1 MVRAIITWS
10 LHNRFIVILGALA
23 LIGIGVASTYNLN
36 VEAYPDPTPPLV
48 EVITQN
54 PGASPEEMERLIGI
68 PLETALNGMPGL
80 EDLRSTSIG
89 GLNDIKCQFAYGT
102 DYLKARQEVINRI
115 QAVDNLPAGVTPKLS
130 PWSPTGEIV
139 RYVLEGPGYTLNQ
152 LKAVQDWVLTR
163 ALKTVPGVIDV
174 TGFGG
179 TVKQYQV
186 LIDARLLR
194 QYNVTLQ
201 QVEDAISRSNGNVG
215 GDILTLGSQSHIV
228 RAIGLLGGGK
238 DSLEPAQ
245 VQNSLVIEAE
255 KLQDIQD
262 VVVAVT
268 DGLPIYVRQVAKVE
282 IKHRPRLGIVGRR
295 LKEVPVEESKWKRS
309 PDEAQGFLSQLGAI
323 FKSSNPEPP
332 TRPENRDEDDVVE
345 GIVLMRKYEKS
356 LPVSE
361 AVAEKMKQIEASGI
375 LPKGMHLQV
384 FNQRTQLVH
393 VTTHNVLH
401 NLVVGMILVI
411 TVLFVFLGDLASAG
425 IVALMIPLALLFSVS
440 VLYVQGK
447 SANLLS
453 IGAVDF
459 GIIVDSSVIIVEN
472 IYRHVTAHGV
482 DRTRPLIDR
491 IAEASHEI
499 EKALFF
505 STAII
510 VCAFIPL
517 FAMSGPEGA
526 LFGPMANT
534 YAFAIFGAL
543 CLALTLAPVLCSFL
557 FHNKKEESDTF
568 VDRIMKRRY
577 LHMLNRV
584 LNHRWPTLAVM
595 VGLLV
600 FTATLVPGLGGE
612 FMPQLEEG
620 NLWIR
625 ALLPRTVSLE
635 DAARMAPRLREVI
648 ASEPEIRGVMSH
660 VGRPDDGTDVTS
672 FFNLEFNAPLK
683 PMEVWRDVPVKFLGI
698 HLWERK
704 ITREEIQDEL
714 TEKFKAF
721 PGLNFNFSQLIRDN
735 VEEALSGV
743 KGANSVKLF
752 GSDLKTL
759 EEAGQRAVDVLKTVR
774 GIENVG
780 LFHIVGQPNLEI
792 EINRRECARYGI
804 NVADVESAIQVAIG
818 GRAFSQMVEG
828 EKVYDIVLRLPV
840 DLRDDPNVIA
850 RIPIDT
856 PPGADGQPGG
866 RIPLAQL
873 ATIHPHKP
881 GAAYIYRENNR
892 RFIPIKFG
900 VRGRDLASAILEAKA
915 TVDDPKTGAKL
926 PQGYEIEWSGEY
938 EQMQQANGR
947 LMWIVPLSITLI
959 MVLLYTAFNSLK
971 DALLV
976 MVNVVAATM
985 GGVWALRLTGT
996 PFSISAAVGFIS
1008 IFGVAVQDGVLLIS
1022 YFNQMREEGIPV
1034 REAVMRGAEL
1044 RVRPVVM
1051 TSLTA
1056 ALGLLPAALATS
1068 IGSQAQKPLAIVV
1081 VGGMLVTLALTRYL
1095 MPVLYSFFPAPAGH
1109 GARHDALMEG
1119 SHFTDEI
1126 LHNEREEKASDD
1138 DQPRN

>member
-10 LHNRFIVILGALA
+10 LHNRFIVILGAIA
-23 LIGIGVASTYNLN
+23 LIGAGVYSMRNLN

-80 EDLRSTSIG
+80 EDLRSTSIA

-102 DYLKARQEVINRI
+102 DYYRARQEVINRI
-115 QAVDNLPAGVTPKLS
+115 GAVDNLPPGVSPKLS

-152 LKAVQDWVLTR
+152 LKAVQDWVLQR
-163 ALKTVPGVIDV
+163 ALKQVPGVIDV
-174 TGFGG
+174 TGYGG

-186 LIDARLLR
+186 LIDTRLLR

-215 GDILTLGSQSHIV
+215 GDMLTLGSQAHIV
-228 RAIGLLGGGK
+228 RATGLLGGRK
-238 DSLEPAQ
+238 DSLDPAN
-245 VQNSLVIEAE
+245 VADALTIEAE
-255 KLQDIQD
+255 KLEDIQN

-268 DGLPIYVRQVAKVE
+268 NGIPIFVRQVAKVE
-282 IKHRPRLGIVGRR
+282 INHRPRLGIVGRY
-295 LKEVPVEESKWKRS
+295 LKEVEGR
-309 PDEAQGFLSQLGAI
+309 
-323 FKSSNPEPP
+323 P
-332 TRPENRDEDDVVE
+332 TVRDENDVVE

-356 LPVSE
+356 LETSDL
-361 AVAEKMKQIEASGI
+361 VAKKMKEIEESGI
-375 LPKGMHLQV
+375 LPKGMRLKV
-384 FNQRTQLVH
+384 FNQRTDLVH
-393 VTTHNVLH
+393 VTTHNVMH
-401 NLVVGMILVI
+401 NLVVGMALVVA
-411 TVLFVFLGDLASAG
+411 VLFVFLGDLASAG
-425 IVALMIPLALLFSVS
+425 IVAIMIPLALLFSVT
-440 VLYVQGK
+440 VLYLQGK

-472 IYRHVTAHGV
+472 IYRHVTAHGA

-505 STAII
+505 STTII
-510 VCAFIPL
+510 VTAFIPL
-517 FAMSGPEGA
+517 FSMSGPEGA

-543 CLALTLAPVLCSFL
+543 ILALTLAPVLCSFL
-557 FHNKKEESDTF
+557 FHNKMEESDTF
-568 VDRIMKRRY
+568 VDRMMKRGY
-577 LHMLNRV
+577 LKQLNRI
-584 LNHRWPTLAVM
+584 LNHRWLTVAFM
-595 VGLLV
+595 IGLMA

-635 DAARMAPRLREVI
+635 GAARVAPRLREVI
-648 ASEPEIRGVMSH
+648 ASVPEVRGVMSH

-672 FFNLEFNAPLK
+672 FFNVEFNAPLK
-683 PMEVWRDVPVKFLGI
+683 PMEQWRTRPIALFGVEVWRRP
-698 HLWERK
+698 
-704 ITREEIQDEL
+704 ITREELQDEL
-714 TEKFKAF
+714 SEKFKAF
-721 PGLNFNFSQLIRDN
+721 PGVNFNFSQLIRDN

-752 GSDLKTL
+752 GNDLDQL
-759 EEAGQRAVDVLKTVR
+759 ETYGQRVVNILRSVR

-780 LFHIVGQPNLEI
+780 LFSIIGQPNLEI
-792 EINRRECARYGI
+792 AINRRECARYGL
-804 NVADVESAIQVAIG
+804 NVADVESAVQVAIG

-828 EKVYDIVLRLPV
+828 EKLYDIVLRLPLQ
-840 DLRDDPNVIA
+840 LRDDPNIIS
-850 RIPIDT
+850 RIMIDT
-856 PPGADGQPGG
+856 PSGADGAPGS
-866 RIPLAQL
+866 RIPLRQL
-873 ATIHPHKP
+873 AEIYPHKP

-892 RFIPIKFG
+892 RFIPIKFS
-900 VRGRDLASAILEAKA
+900 VRGRDLASAIAEARRK
-915 TVDDPKTGAKL
+915 VDDPKTGARL
-926 PQGYEIEWSGEY
+926 PKSYYIEWSGEFA
-938 EQMQQANGR
+938 QMQEANQR

-976 MVNVVAATM
+976 MVNVIAATM

-996 PFSISAAVGFIS
+996 AFSISAAVGFIS

-1022 YFNQMREEGIPV
+1022 YFNQMRGEGIPV

-1056 ALGLLPAALATS
+1056 ALGLLPAALANS

-1081 VGGMLVTLALTRYL
+1081 VGGMIVTLILTRYL
-1095 MPVLYSFFPAPAGH
+1095 MPVLYSFFPAPLGH
-1109 GARHDALMEG
+1109 GARQQDLIEG
-1119 SHFTDEI
+1119 SHYTDQL
-1126 LHNEREEKASDD
+1126 LHENDRDPSAGFDPGSDLEG
-1138 DQPRN
+1138 

>member
-10 LHNRFIVILGALA
+10 LHNRFIVLLGAVA
-23 LIGIGVASTYNLN
+23 LIGTGIFCTINLN

-80 EDLRSTSIG
+80 EDLRSTSIA

-115 QAVDNLPAGVTPKLS
+115 SSVDNLPSGVTPKLS

-139 RYVLEGPGYTLNQ
+139 RYVLEGPSYNLNQ
-152 LKAVQDWVLTR
+152 IKAVQDWVLQR

-174 TGFGG
+174 TGYGG

-186 LIDARLLR
+186 LIDTRLLR

-215 GDILTLGSQSHIV
+215 GDILTLGSQAHIV

-238 DSLEPAQ
+238 DSLDPA
-245 VQNSLVIEAE
+245 VVRDAFTIEAE
-255 KLQDIQD
+255 KLEDIQD
-262 VVVAVT
+262 VVITVT
-268 DGLPIYVRQVAKVE
+268 NGIPIYVRQIAKVE
-282 IKHRPRLGIVGRR
+282 INHRPRLGIVGRYQKPGDGR
-295 LKEVPVEESKWKRS
+295 RTVV
-309 PDEAQGFLSQLGAI
+309 DE
-323 FKSSNPEPP
+323 N
-332 TRPENRDEDDVVE
+332 DVVE

-356 LPVSE
+356 KEVSD
-361 AVAEKMKQIEASGI
+361 AVKDKLEVLNHSGL
-375 LPKGMHLQV
+375 LPKGMKIV
-384 FNQRTQLVH
+384 IFNQRTDLIH
-393 VTTHNVLH
+393 VTTRNVLH
-401 NLVVGMILVI
+401 NLLVGMALVVA
-411 TVLFVFLGDLASAG
+411 VLFVFLGDLASAG
-425 IVALMIPLALLFSVS
+425 IVAIMIPLALLFSVT
-440 VLYVQGK
+440 VLYIQGK

-472 IYRHVTAHGV
+472 IYRHITAHGA

-543 CLALTLAPVLCSFL
+543 CLALTLAPVLCSFF
-557 FHNKKEESDTF
+557 FHNKMDESDTF
-568 VDRIMKRRY
+568 VDKIMKRMY
-577 LHMLNRV
+577 LRRLSQV
-584 LNHRWPTLAVM
+584 LNHR
-595 VGLLV
+595 GLTVVCMLGLMA

-625 ALLPRTVSLE
+625 ATLPRTVSLE
-635 DAARMAPRLREVI
+635 GAARMAPRLREVI
-648 ASEPEIRGVMSH
+648 DSIPEVRGVMSH

-672 FFNLEFNAPLK
+672 FFNLEFNAPLR
-683 PMEVWRDVPVKFLGI
+683 PMEQWRTRPIKLFGIEVWHRAI
-698 HLWERK
+698 S
-704 ITREEIQDEL
+704 REELQVEL
-714 TEKFKAF
+714 TERFNEF
-721 PGLNFNFSQLIRDN
+721 PGVNFNFSQLIRDN

-752 GSDLKTL
+752 GNDLALL
-759 EEAGQRAVDVLKTVR
+759 EESGQRVVTILRKVR

-780 LFHIVGQPNLEI
+780 LFSIIGQPNLEI
-792 EINRRECARYGI
+792 LIDRRTCARYGV
-804 NVADVESAIQVAIG
+804 NVADVESTVQVAIG

-828 EKVYDIVLRLPV
+828 EKLYDIVLRLPM
-840 DLRDDPNVIA
+840 DLRDDPTVIG
-850 RIPIDT
+850 RILIDT
-856 PPGADGQPGG
+856 PPAADGQAGV
-866 RIPLAQL
+866 RIPLNQL
-873 ATIHPHKP
+873 AKITPHKP
-881 GAAYIYRENNR
+881 GAAYIYRENNL
-892 RFIPIKFG
+892 RFIPIKFS
-900 VRGRDLASAILEAKA
+900 VHNRDLASAIDEAQRL
-915 TVDDPKTGAKL
+915 VNNPKTGAKL
-926 PQGYEIEWSGEY
+926 PPGYFIEWSGEFA
-938 EQMQQANGR
+938 QMQEANQR

-959 MVLLYTAFNSLK
+959 MILLYTAFSSMK

-976 MVNVVAATM
+976 MANVVAATM

-996 PFSISAAVGFIS
+996 PFSISSAVGFIS

-1022 YFNQMREEGIPV
+1022 YFNQMRGEGTPV
-1034 REAVMRGAEL
+1034 RESVMRGAEL

-1056 ALGLLPAALATS
+1056 ALGLFPAAIAES

-1081 VGGMLVTLALTRYL
+1081 VGGMLVTLFLTRYL
-1095 MPVLYSFFPAPAGH
+1095 MPVLYSFFPAPLGH
-1109 GARHDALMEG
+1109 ELLNRDLIEG
-1119 SHFTDEI
+1119 SHYTDE
-1126 LHNEREEKASDD
+1126 LLRDENYKSDKGED
-1138 DQPRN
+1138 H